1 AWEFKGVGARP
12 ELHKEEL
19 EFHEVHPSQRSYK

>member
-1 AWEFKGVGARP
+1 VGTRP
-12 ELHKEEL
+12 VMHREEL